1 MKNAPL
7 SSRTLSCLS
16 ERREEKKLSPDERRV
31 SRDVANI
38 SCEVCEWRDVCGGV
52 SVCRVCVEG
61 CVCGGVC
68 GGVSVWRVCV
78 WRGECVEGVCGG
90 VHEWSYVEWRGGL
103 DR

>member
-1 MKNAPL
+1 M
-7 SSRTLSCLS
+7 
-16 ERREEKKLSPDERRV
+16 
-31 SRDVANI
+31 
-38 SCEVCEWRDVCGGV
+38 
-52 SVCRVCVEG
+52 
-61 CVCGGVC
+61 CGGVC

>member
-52 SVCRVCVEG
+52 SV
-61 CVCGGVC
+61 
-68 GGVSVWRVCV
+68 WRGM
-78 WRGECVEGVCGG
+78 WRGECVEGVC
-90 VHEWSYVEWRGGL
+90 VEG
-103 DR
+103 